1 MTLEGKL
8 IIHAQNNSAFGTCV
22 RSDKKPYPTTHT
34 CTAAFKIE
42 TSHEHSSLKL
52 TNLSYYIKKVK
63 KKSFS
68 CTRSSNKSYYYYYYC

>member
-22 RSDKKPYPTTHT
+22 RSDIKPYPITHT
-34 CTAAFKIE
+34 NNTAFKTE

-52 TNLSYYIKKVK
+52 INLNHYIKKVK
-63 KKSFS
+63 RELFM
-68 CTRSSNKSYYYYYYC
+68 YM